1 MSAITTIPRWEGP
14 DGRDGSDNGFGQ
26 GPARD
31 EMQLMAESDVMRRE
45 LPTVVVE
52 LRSVLGA
59 KLVAYIA
66 GVDSTGTISDWVDRT
81 CVPTTE
87 TIETLR
93 LTYRIVRRMEQISGG
108 AAIASWFQ
116 GMNPLLE
123 DRSPARVLRESVD
136 HAGRAHVLAAAESWV
151 GS

>member
-1 MSAITTIPRWEGP
+1 
-14 DGRDGSDNGFGQ
+14 
-26 GPARD
+26 
-31 EMQLMAESDVMRRE
+31 MAENEAIRHE
-45 LPTVVVE
+45 LPTVVGE

-66 GVDSTGTISDWVDRT
+66 GVDSTGTIRDWADRT

-108 AAIASWFQ
+108 VAIASWFQ

-123 DRSPARVLRESVD
+123 DRSPARVLRESAD

>member
-1 MSAITTIPRWEGP
+1 MADTEAIRH
-14 DGRDGSDNGFGQ
+14 
-26 GPARD
+26 
-31 EMQLMAESDVMRRE
+31 E
-45 LPTVVVE
+45 LPTVVLE

-66 GVDSTGTISDWVDRT
+66 GVDSTGTVRHWADGA

-87 TIETLR
+87 AIETLR
-93 LTYRIVRRMEQISGG
+93 LTYRIVRRMEQNAGG

-116 GMNPLLE
+116 GMNPLLD
-123 DRSPARVLRESVD
+123 DRSPARVLRESLD
-136 HAGRAHVLAAAESWV
+136 HPGQAHLDILAAVESWL